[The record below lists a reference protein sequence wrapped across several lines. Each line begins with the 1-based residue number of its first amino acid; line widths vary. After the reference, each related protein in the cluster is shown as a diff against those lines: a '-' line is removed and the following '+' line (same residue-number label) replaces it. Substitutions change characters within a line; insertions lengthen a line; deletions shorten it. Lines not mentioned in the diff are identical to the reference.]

1 MGLITGGSFLKLGLS
16 IWVMHVLKINI
27 RHNANLINKDESTMK
42 TKNVDFQFPLKTF
55 YLCDTLILVVNV
67 FII

>member
-1 MGLITGGSFLKLGLS
+1 MGLITGGSFLKLGHS

-42 TKNVDFQFPLKTF
+42 TKNAHFQCRHL
-55 YLCDTLILVVNV
+55 DTGSKCFHNINLE
-67 FII
+67 F